1 MSFVRYDASGHPG
14 AACIANFSP
23 TVYHGFRVGLP
34 LAGAWREVINSDAAD
49 YGGSGV
55 GNMGR
60 VETEPMSWH
69 GFEQSAL
76 MTVPPLGVVWMAP
89 EP

>member
-1 MSFVRYDASGHPG
+1 
-14 AACIANFSP
+14 
-23 TVYHGFRVGLP
+23 
-34 LAGAWREVINSDAAD
+34 VINTDAAD

-60 VETEPMSWH
+60 VETEAVSWH

-76 MTVPPLGVVWMAP
+76 LTVPPLGVVWLSP
-89 EP
+89 EE